1 MMPRMKSRRRTNI
14 LAAARVVAGLVLLVM
29 LNPIYAQTDRLTL
42 EVTFIERLTRFI
54 TWPDEKDRDESSPF
68 LIEVIGAHPFGSRL
82 DELAQ
87 ITPIKGRPVRVRY
100 IGSAAEIGNGQVL
113 FISASENGK
122 LPLILAATKGL
133 PVLTIGDTP
142 GFGERGV
149 MINFFLDADLLR
161 FEINRNELEHGGLDI
176 SRRLLRG
183 ARLVVTGDGP

>member
-1 MMPRMKSRRRTNI
+1 MVPRMKSGVRTNV
-14 LAAARVVAGLVLLVM
+14 LGAARVTAGLVLLVM

-54 TWPDEKDRDESSPF
+54 TWPEGEGDESSPF
-68 LIEVIGAHPFGSRL
+68 MIEVIGAHSFGSRL

-87 ITPIKGRPVRVRY
+87 ITPIQGRPVRVRY
-100 IGSAAEIGNGQVL
+100 IGSAVEIGNCQVL
-113 FISASENGK
+113 FISASEDNE
-122 LPLILAATKGL
+122 LPLILATTEGR

-149 MINFFLDADLLR
+149 MINFFLDAELLR
-161 FEINRNELEHGGLDI
+161 FEINRNELEDVGLEI
-176 SRRLLRG
+176 SRRLLPR